1 VAVVRSARFGGQL
14 LREGCRG
21 SRTGGRAVFAGA
33 DDCRERAERGWLVG
47 VRAFGPQR
55 RAHRRPTDL
64 ARREPPGHRDQ
75 QRRPFWG
82 GVGHQAA
89 KPAVPARAAGH
100 GRAAR
105 GWFSRRRRADLQPD
119 AAALQRLAPD
129 GELRGQAP
137 QHPTP
142 TPSRRWSG
150 AELHS
155 DPVRGRVAVDG
166 CPRGGRR
173 QRLRDVGGNARYR
186 GDLLHVGTRL
196 EVGHRHVGP
205 PAQHQ
210 RRQRKRGRHLAVGW
224 RLPSRLLEHCDLHGL
239 CRLPGQQSDW
249 NCHDHH
255 HLAMGPSCRP
265 VPARPPLRSSCA
277 HRKAASHRSA
287 GRYTTR
293 SLVGN
298 DRNAATTVRGTRCQ
312 CARRCVLS
320 RA

>member
-150 AELHS
+150 AKLHS

-166 CPRGGRR
+166 RPRGGRR
-173 QRLRDVGGNARYR
+173 QRLRDVGGNADI
-186 GDLLHVGTRL
+186 GGTFFTS
-196 EVGHRHVGP
+196 GP
-205 PAQHQ
+205 DSKWDTDTWVLQPNINGVSASV
-210 RRQRKRGRHLAVGW
+210 AATW
-224 RLPSRLLEHCDLHGL
+224 
-239 CRLPGQQSDW
+239 QSD
-249 NCHDHH
+249 
-255 HLAMGPSCRP
+255 GGF
-265 VPARPPLRSSCA
+265 LRGCSNTA
-277 HRKAASHRSA
+277 TFTAYA
-287 GRYTTR
+287 GSPDNSPTGTVTITTTWPWTKLPT
-293 SLVGN
+293 STCSTSTSQLVCTQESGVSPISWQVHN
-298 DRNAATTVRGTRCQ
+298 TIFGR
-312 CARRCVLS
+312 
-320 RA
+320 